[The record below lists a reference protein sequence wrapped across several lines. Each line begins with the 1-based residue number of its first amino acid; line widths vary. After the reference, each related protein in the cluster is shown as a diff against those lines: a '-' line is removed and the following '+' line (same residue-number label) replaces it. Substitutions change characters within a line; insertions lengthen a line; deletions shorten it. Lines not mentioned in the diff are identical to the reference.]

1 MLANAV
7 NLLRVAVGAMIREHM
22 SSTMR
27 ENLKSIEQIAKR
39 RMRLFSHWLD
49 CWEEDMQDEE
59 VPQSQI
65 RTSFGLLQLRDLRET
80 LDKLESKLE
89 QFEEHW

>member
-1 MLANAV
+1 MKETLN
-7 NLLRVAVGAMIREHM
+7 
-22 SSTMR
+22 
-27 ENLKSIEQIAKR
+27 SIEQITKR
-39 RMRLFSHWLD
+39 RMRLFAHWLD
-49 CWEEDMQDEE
+49 CWEEDMRDEE

-65 RTSFGLLQLRDLRET
+65 RTSFGLLQLRDLRAT